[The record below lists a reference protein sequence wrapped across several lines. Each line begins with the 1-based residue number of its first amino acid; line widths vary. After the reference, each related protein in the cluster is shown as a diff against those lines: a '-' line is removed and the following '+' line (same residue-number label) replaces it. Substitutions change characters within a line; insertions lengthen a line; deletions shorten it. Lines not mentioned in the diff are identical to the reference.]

1 MRRWWI
7 WITLLLVMTLGIRL
21 LADSQQASQI
31 RKLHVAHA
39 AVSDAHPTNED
50 TSTPHDDWRGKT
62 GLSSSD
68 ERRFIRYLHLKLGEQ
83 DNDPSALQAED
94 LTYLGAYDQD
104 EGVVRYWLLP
114 PGYSA
119 LYGTITR
126 IEGGLWY
133 SVWPH
138 LRHRMRIPR
147 MMVSRWSR
155 MMKVNSIQ
163 IANPEP
169 YSCPLIWASIAFC

>member
-126 IEGGLWY
+126 IEGGALVFGLA
-133 SVWPH
+133 SSPPQDADSTDDGQP
-138 LRHRMRIPR
+138 M
-147 MMVSRWSR
+147 
-155 MMKVNSIQ
+155 
-163 IANPEP
+163 EP
-169 YSCPLIWASIAFC
+169 DDESELNTDSQP